1 MSTWQEEGAR
11 AAREMNER
19 MRQEANARASVG
31 PINEVN
37 QTLKEI
43 KALLIEIREAIKNQS
58 VVTPPSSLHRP
69 SLMHVPP
76 KASALDQALDL

>member
-1 MSTWQEEGAR
+1 MPTWQEEGAR

-19 MRQEANARASVG
+19 MRQESNARASVG

-43 KALLIEIREAIKNQS
+43 KALLIEIREAIKNG
-58 VVTPPSSLHRP
+58 
-69 SLMHVPP
+69 
-76 KASALDQALDL
+76 

>member
-1 MSTWQEEGAR
+1 MPTWQEEGAK

-19 MRQEANARASVG
+19 ARQDASARSSVG

-43 KALLIEIREAIKNQS
+43 KALLIEIREAIK
-58 VVTPPSSLHRP
+58 HG
-69 SLMHVPP
+69 
-76 KASALDQALDL
+76 